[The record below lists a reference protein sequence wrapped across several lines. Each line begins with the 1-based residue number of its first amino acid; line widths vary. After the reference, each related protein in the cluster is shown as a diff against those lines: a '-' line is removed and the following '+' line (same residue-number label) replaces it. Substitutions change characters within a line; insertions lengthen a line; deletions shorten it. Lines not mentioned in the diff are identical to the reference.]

1 MTNGGEAS
9 AEKIDPANCRHARL
23 LERVRDRDGQT
34 TNTLQCCECGAL
46 VARPLDKPTP
56 SQSSTK

>member
-1 MTNGGEAS
+1 MTNGGEAP
-9 AEKIDPANCRHARL
+9 AEKVDPAHCRHARL
-23 LERVRDRDGQT
+23 LERVRNRDGEI

-56 SQSSTK
+56 SQSSAK